1 MQIIFRICNFKEM
14 ESPNKFFLPNN
25 RVSLAKNNI
34 VEYCGQKLFKL
45 FKVEDKTDDLQC
57 DSVV

>member
-1 MQIIFRICNFKEM
+1 M
-14 ESPNKFFLPNN
+14 ESPNKSFLPNN